1 MRRKILIG
9 LLVVTLLAAGFAAMV
24 REARADAVPVES
36 YIISQ
41 LVVEINRVVTI
52 LNSVLD
58 SNNALTG
65 DITTDDITAAGADT
79 ASLDFNYPA
88 STNSQ
93 MATVTHKSA
102 TAVGSMA
109 DNNYVRYIMLDAV
122 DASTNANNNY
132 VYADAKATD
141 ETHGSEDGQWELGFM
156 SGGSLVEVLIGSS
169 AAGAMAM
176 TLPAGMEAS
185 VDGKW
190 AAVGP
195 DATTGQ
201 MVLGADVT
209 ATGTTMTNAFATAF
223 GAAPRVVCTYIEAAT
238 TNIYLGTVTAS
249 NFISFHES
257 SKNYNYIAVGQ
268 RP

>member
-1 MRRKILIG
+1 MNARRLCWAIVA
-9 LLVVTLLAAGFAAMV
+9 LLVCGALAFAGTISQTLTRRQIRDPRQLRTLLNNNFAEIDNRTDGTTAM
-24 REARADAVPVES
+24 
-36 YIISQ
+36 
-41 LVVEINRVVTI
+41 
-52 LNSVLD
+52 
-58 SNNALTG
+58 

-88 STNSQ
+88 STNAQ

-132 VYADAKATD
+132 VYADVKATD

-169 AAGAMAM
+169 AAGAMAL

-190 AAVGP
+190 AVVGP

-201 MVLGADVT
+201 MILGADVT
-209 ATGTTMTNAFATAF
+209 ATGTTMTNSFATTF
-223 GAAPRVVCTYIEAAT
+223 GAAPKVVCTYTEAAT

-257 SKNYNYIAVGQ
+257 SKNYNYIAIGQ